1 MKIEIYKNENR
12 LNIEDVY
19 LKDFAEDLD
28 EIKKIYKNIDIDFS
42 DIAILKGEKIII
54 EKAFQDEKAEILND

>member
-1 MKIEIYKNENR
+1 MKIEIYENENR

-19 LKDFAEDLD
+19 IKDFADNVD
-28 EIKKIYKNIDIDFS
+28 EIKYKYEYIDIDFS
-42 DIAILKGEKIII
+42 PITILKGEKIII

>member
-19 LKDFAEDLD
+19 LKDFAQDVD

-42 DIAILKGEKIII
+42 SISILKGEKIII

>member
-1 MKIEIYKNENR
+1 MKIEIYENENR

-19 LKDFAEDLD
+19 LKDFAENVD
-28 EIKKIYKNIDIDFS
+28 EIKKRYEYIDIDFS
-42 DIAILKGEKIII
+42 PIAMLRGEKIII